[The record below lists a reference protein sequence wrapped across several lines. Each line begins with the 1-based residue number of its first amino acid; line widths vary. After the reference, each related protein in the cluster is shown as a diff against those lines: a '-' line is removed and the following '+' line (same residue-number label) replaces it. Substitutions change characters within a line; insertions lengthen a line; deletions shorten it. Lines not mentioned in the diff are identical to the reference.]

1 MMIESNFQ
9 SRIGIEI
16 KRTDKKTFFKVSSR
30 IWFICSGV
38 TEFELIFSSHLIGG
52 VETVGGGGAGFGLEL
67 RQGW

>member
-9 SRIGIEI
+9 IRIGIEI

-30 IWFICSGV
+30 IWLICSGV
-38 TEFELIFSSHLIGG
+38 TLLASSHLIGG
-52 VETVGGGGAGFGLEL
+52 VETVGGGGTDFGLGL